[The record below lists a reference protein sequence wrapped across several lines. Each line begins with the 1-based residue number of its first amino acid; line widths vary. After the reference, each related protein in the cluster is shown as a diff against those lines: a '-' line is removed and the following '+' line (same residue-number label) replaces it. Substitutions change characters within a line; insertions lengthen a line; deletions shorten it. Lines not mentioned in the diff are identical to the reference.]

1 MSYVYHLPSISFI
14 EDKRLDAAMHDRTVL
29 PIDSAT
35 ETKIYEER
43 GTREIWLALVMPD
56 QVICN
61 HTYLLTRDWKE
72 SFVDIMIG

>member
-1 MSYVYHLPSISFI
+1 
-14 EDKRLDAAMHDRTVL
+14 MHGRTVL

-35 ETKIYEER
+35 EANIYEER
-43 GTREIWLALVMPD
+43 DTCEIWLALVMPD